1 MLSLPDLLIKSED
14 KFDPPVKPEDAIH
27 RKKSSGFPLEFTPY
41 LIRGGNDTQQKLMLQ
56 NTSSIAKPDRVRI
69 LC

>member
-14 KFDPPVKPEDAIH
+14 KLDPPVKPEDAIH

-41 LIRGGNDTQQKLMLQ
+41 LRRGGNDHPAEINVTE
-56 NTSSIAKPDRVRI
+56 
-69 LC
+69 